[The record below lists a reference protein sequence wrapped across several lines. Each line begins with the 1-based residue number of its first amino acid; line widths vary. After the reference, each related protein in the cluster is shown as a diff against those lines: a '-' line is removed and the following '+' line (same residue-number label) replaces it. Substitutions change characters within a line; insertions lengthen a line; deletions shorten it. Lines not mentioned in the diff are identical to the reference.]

1 MMVLSTKQLNRYI
14 KRKAKEE
21 FGFNLVCKSFTKI
34 KKTDFVCTPFT
45 LESYDSYA
53 FTSANA
59 VQYFLENID
68 KKLLAEKNIFALQG
82 ATRDE
87 LLLRNLVPRITAPN
101 VNELGKLIKLNKAV
115 LNIQKIL
122 HPIGNLT
129 LPDLRYVVTGSG
141 MSYQDLTVY
150 QTELNPIP
158 VDAIPFEAI
167 LFFSPSAIDS
177 FSFANR
183 FSSERIYICIGNT
196 TFTRLQYYTDTYTAV
211 IAKNPTPEAM
221 LMALYKKMKYDKK

>member
-1 MMVLSTKQLNRYI
+1 MMVLSTKQLNDYVI
-14 KRKAKEE
+14 RKAKED

-34 KKTDFVCTPFT
+34 MRTDFVCSRFT
-45 LESYDSYA
+45 LESYDSFA
-53 FTSANA
+53 FTSVNA

-68 KKLLAEKNIFALQG
+68 KKLLAKKNIFALQG
-82 ATRDE
+82 ATREE
-87 LLLRNLVPRITAPN
+87 LLLRKLVPRIIAPN
-101 VNELGKLIKLNKAV
+101 VDELGKLIKQKNEE

-129 LPDLRYVVTGSG
+129 LPDLRYVVIGSG
-141 MSYQDLTVY
+141 IIYQDLNVY
-150 QTELNPIP
+150 HTELNPIP

-177 FSFANR
+177 FSMSNR
-183 FSSERIYICIGNT
+183 FSSERIYVCIGNT
-196 TFTRLQYYTDTYTAV
+196 TFTRLQYYTDTHNAI

-221 LMALYKKMKYDKK
+221 LMALYKKMKHD

>member
-1 MMVLSTKQLNRYI
+1 
-14 KRKAKEE
+14 
-21 FGFNLVCKSFTKI
+21 
-34 KKTDFVCTPFT
+34 
-45 LESYDSYA
+45 

-196 TFTRLQYYTDTYTAV
+196 TFTRLQYYTDTYNAV
-211 IAKNPTPEAM
+211 IAKN
-221 LMALYKKMKYDKK
+221 